1 MKYCKGGFIAYY
13 DIIKKDLMFLSI
25 RKNADNGYQF
35 LAPEYSEVTYKDS
48 TLTCYFGQS
57 FRIIRKKGDIQTEYC
72 I

>member
-1 MKYCKGGFIAYY
+1 
-13 DIIKKDLMFLSI
+13 MFLSI

-48 TLTCYFGQS
+48 TLTRYFGQS